1 MTTLRERLGTAWY
14 SFLYIQDE
22 YEKGKTLRPSTSP
35 CNAAPGRRLVIIRN
49 DVHQSAAAAYI
60 NFDGVLAASSNTQ
73 PTAYERRNILK
84 PPPLSLQ
91 QKNVQ
96 ARSSSPGKNRWG
108 ALKSMIFFT
117 SSSKRGIGLKDLEN
131 TMINENVSEP
141 DTKNAIS
148 KQLDNN
154 RLKELIPAKQQ
165 HQSHSFK
172 FSLEWVDKP
181 NPKQRD
187 LKLQPPRLP
196 PQIHSILQYRRPVN
210 RDFQPIKSE
219 GSAFGSSKYVGR
231 ALAEWAAIV
240 TECSNF
246 FERRKHEGVPCY
258 KLVETPTLGVESFR
272 KPG

>member
-1 MTTLRERLGTAWY
+1 MTTLRERLASAWCC
-14 SFLYIQDE
+14 FLYIQNE
-22 YEKGKTLRPSTSP
+22 SEKGNLLRQSTSP

-49 DVHQSAAAAYI
+49 DIHQSAAAAYI

-73 PTAYERRNILK
+73 PTAYERRNVLK
-84 PPPLSLQ
+84 PPPLPLQ

-96 ARSSSPGKNRWG
+96 ARSLSPGKNRWN

-117 SSSKRGIGLKDLEN
+117 NSSKKGFEARDSEN
-131 TMINENVSEP
+131 LAPNEKTAEP
-141 DTKNAIS
+141 SVQDSQS
-148 KQLDNN
+148 KKLNTLNTRQTPP
-154 RLKELIPAKQQ
+154 ITPQ

-181 NPKQRD
+181 TVKPRD

-196 PQIHSILQYRRPVN
+196 PQVHSILQYQRPEN
-210 RDFQPIKSE
+210 RDFQPAKPV
-219 GSAFGSSKYVGR
+219 GSAVGPSKYTGR
-231 ALAEWAAIV
+231 ALAEWAAII
-240 TECSNF
+240 TECGNF
-246 FERRKHEGVPCY
+246 FERRKHEGVPSY

>member
-1 MTTLRERLGTAWY
+1 MQVECDKGNILR
-14 SFLYIQDE
+14 Q
-22 YEKGKTLRPSTSP
+22 STSP

-84 PPPLSLQ
+84 PPPLPLQ

-108 ALKSMIFFT
+108 ALKNMIFFT
-117 SSSKRGIGLKDLEN
+117 NPSKKGSESRDSEN
-131 TMINENVSEP
+131 SVIEEKASEP
-141 DTKNAIS
+141 NIKSTAFKRPNVDYSEETAPTKT
-148 KQLDNN
+148 
-154 RLKELIPAKQQ
+154 Q

-172 FSLEWVDKP
+172 FSLEWADKP
-181 NPKQRD
+181 NVMPRD

-196 PQIHSILQYRRPVN
+196 PQVHSILQYRRPEN
-210 RDFQPIKSE
+210 RDFQPAKPM
-219 GSAFGSSKYVGR
+219 GSAIGPSKYTGR
-231 ALAEWAAIV
+231 ALAEWAAII